1 MFSFLKNVNLGFL
14 NPLGAGDDYVAL
26 DIGSSS
32 IKLVE
37 TVVDKNG
44 YRVLS
49 LGILPLPEYAIQ
61 NNMVVDSKP
70 VVEIIRKLIHEN
82 GVKSK
87 QVISAVPGRAVIM
100 KKVQMPK
107 QEPAE
112 LEANIEFENRQQ
124 LCRRDPRSGAN
135 ADRDGRRLLRIGKYV
150 RSQLRR

>member
-49 LGILPLPEYAIQ
+49 LGISPLPEYAIQ

-70 VVEIIRKLIHEN
+70 VVEIIRKLIREN

-100 KKVQMPK
+100 
-107 QEPAE
+107 
-112 LEANIEFENRQQ
+112 
-124 LCRRDPRSGAN
+124 
-135 ADRDGRRLLRIGKYV
+135 
-150 RSQLRR
+150 